1 MQSRGVI
8 NPANGA
14 SMSREAGAM
23 SSRLNTVGLSEREL
37 HSLWADLDREGE
49 TSTAPF
55 KREFARW
62 PFRRLTVAAEITH
75 PGGTITRLKLAC
87 RNLSKGGIGLLHGG
101 FLHQGSLC
109 RVWLPKLNGGTI
121 EVQGVVTR
129 CMHRRGAV
137 HEIGVKFDKAID
149 LTQFIKGSRYGNFHT
164 IERVEA
170 DKLVGRM
177 LYVEDSESDIRIMRH
192 FLRETAVTVRTVSGT
207 DHAIQE
213 AKQGFDVIVAHWSA
227 DGEKGTDLIR
237 MLRREGIKT
246 PAIVVTKDPVGLVR
260 EGLGDLHDIGVLAM
274 PLSQGELLRML
285 AEKLTVHGNVAR
297 HPNADE
303 TLFAR
308 LSGEMNKLVENLR
321 RAIATRDQ
329 LACRVSTMQI
339 KAIAP
344 LMGMNETVRLCDETT
359 ERLARGERL
368 EPESFLGIV
377 EFAAKAA

>member
-1 MQSRGVI
+1 
-8 NPANGA
+8 
-14 SMSREAGAM
+14 
-23 SSRLNTVGLSEREL
+23 
-37 HSLWADLDREGE
+37 
-49 TSTAPF
+49 
-55 KREFARW
+55 
-62 PFRRLTVAAEITH
+62 
-75 PGGTITRLKLAC
+75 
-87 RNLSKGGIGLLHGG
+87 
-101 FLHQGSLC
+101 
-109 RVWLPKLNGGTI
+109 
-121 EVQGVVTR
+121 
-129 CMHRRGAV
+129 
-137 HEIGVKFDKAID
+137 
-149 LTQFIKGSRYGNFHT
+149 
-164 IERVEA
+164 
-170 DKLVGRM
+170 
-177 LYVEDSESDIRIMRH
+177 
-192 FLRETAVTVRTVSGT
+192 
-207 DHAIQE
+207 
-213 AKQGFDVIVAHWSA
+213 
-227 DGEKGTDLIR
+227 
-237 MLRREGIKT
+237 
-246 PAIVVTKDPVGLVR
+246 
-260 EGLGDLHDIGVLAM
+260 LGDLHDIGVLAM